1 MKNKRMEYALRKALL
16 VAVGLSSLF
25 TVALFFVMLEA
36 LRVINVVLVNA
47 FPDWGL
53 TFDLEKMREVA
64 EFLRPVGYVGF
75 VAVLVLIIAGFMVRK
90 GYLSTIG
97 SVGLYLPTFGYF
109 AFTMFFLAGV
119 GVLRALW
126 FPLLDLS
133 PNVLQLGNIVYVPY
147 FLLAFLFVLIDV
159 DVSALLASTMMGA
172 GILAFFLGTVTWLY
186 GKFKSSENHR
196 FLDL

>member
-53 TFDLEKMREVA
+53 TFDLEKMKEVV

-75 VAVLVLIIAGFMVRK
+75 VAVLVGCSAFQGPQ
-90 GYLSTIG
+90 
-97 SVGLYLPTFGYF
+97 PTG
-109 AFTMFFLAGV
+109 
-119 GVLRALW
+119 
-126 FPLLDLS
+126 
-133 PNVLQLGNIVYVPY
+133 
-147 FLLAFLFVLIDV
+147 
-159 DVSALLASTMMGA
+159 
-172 GILAFFLGTVTWLY
+172 
-186 GKFKSSENHR
+186 
-196 FLDL
+196 